1 MYQKY
6 QTEAIVLNSYPLGEA
21 DKTCVLYTRDFGLVR
36 ARASGARKETSKMR
50 YALQHYSRATVG
62 LVRGVRGWRLAGAI
76 ALDSAAHKDSAGVR
90 AFARISELVA
100 KLVIGEEENPY
111 LYETLSQTHEALLQ
125 ETCEASATIEVV
137 AVARI
142 LYSLGYISA
151 EALETTL
158 LSHTTYSIEHLAEA
172 ETIKDALLLSINR
185 ALNETHL

>member
-36 ARASGARKETSKMR
+36 ARATGVRKETSKMR

-76 ALDSAAHKDSAGVR
+76 ALENTAHKDPAGVR

-111 LYETLSQTHEALLQ
+111 LYEALSQTHEALLQ

-137 AVARI
+137 AVART
-142 LYSLGYISA
+142 LYSLGYISQ
-151 EALETTL
+151 EALQTALFT
-158 LSHTTYSIEHLAEA
+158 HTAYSLEHLTEA
-172 ETIKDALLLSINR
+172 ESIRDDLLFSINR
-185 ALNETHL
+185 ALSETHL